1 MQFRAFLDSGGGGL
15 SDAEQAAVDLI
26 FPSKTVGDT
35 DWRGTHN
42 DEWTDFIGAMADD
55 IGQKTGVGFYS
66 KIVDTFDKWLKDN
79 KVFNIGIWQ
88 AIQGPVLSKKEISA
102 VIKQF
107 IRSKGELRIVTGRI
121 IPQIKSILKKKG
133 KSQNEINK
141 ILDAVTDQADKMKK
155 VLNDLIEDHIFLSK
169 AIHTPYKQGSKEKL
183 NDYVQSRKRQIE
195 AFGENIIRLGTK
207 LIEHKN
213 KLNQLLGALKKDAPK
228 LIEKEY
234 TPEEQQTFWEEVGDI
249 VTFYGSGKA
258 IYSDPHD
265 PTGYIILAIEMI
277 TLIVAW
283 PALAAAGGAVLAL
296 KMILGEMVV
305 LALIMKWD
313 KIIENLWV
321 PDVFEQVKRATELG
335 INSDLTPDWL
345 IKLGF

>member
-1 MQFRAFLDSGGGGL
+1 MHVTISQFEDLIYEELRKALLEKNGSYGVTAPPGVEEYQKLPEDKQRRLAVQFRAFLDSGGGGL

-88 AIQGPVLSKKEISA
+88 AIQGPVLSKNEIFA

-107 IRSKGELRIVTGRI
+107 IRSKGELRIVTARI

-155 VLNDLIEDHIFLSK
+155 VINDLMH
-169 AIHTPYKQGSKEKL
+169 L
-183 NDYVQSRKRQIE
+183 N
-195 AFGENIIRLGTK
+195 L
-207 LIEHKN
+207 
-213 KLNQLLGALKKDAPK
+213 
-228 LIEKEY
+228 
-234 TPEEQQTFWEEVGDI
+234 
-249 VTFYGSGKA
+249 
-258 IYSDPHD
+258 
-265 PTGYIILAIEMI
+265 
-277 TLIVAW
+277 
-283 PALAAAGGAVLAL
+283 
-296 KMILGEMVV
+296 
-305 LALIMKWD
+305 
-313 KIIENLWV
+313 
-321 PDVFEQVKRATELG
+321 
-335 INSDLTPDWL
+335 
-345 IKLGF
+345 